1 MSVPPVN
8 SIEFTGGTLIQVQT
22 KEAVGTERIRSA
34 LDAAGIRDA
43 EIQQFGGPTEYKIQ
57 ARIAKEGVA
66 EGSTEATAAAVDS
79 ALARGLGSGPEHYTI
94 VRTEAVGPKV
104 GRELQGKAFLAIFFS
119 FIVTLF
125 YLAFR
130 FEWRFGLAAVLATF
144 HDILTTIAFIRYLD
158 LEVSLV
164 VVGAVLTMVGYSLN
178 DTIIIFDR
186 VRENLHKFRRQNLYE
201 ILNLSINET
210 LPRSVLTHGTTM
222 ATTIALVLLAGEVLR
237 PFALVMTFAIFTG
250 TFSSIYIAAP
260 LLMYIEKRWPG
271 EDARGARALRP
282 PGSVPLNP
290 PPATP
295 GGGRGRRPPERPAR
309 PTRSGGARGNRA
321 RLPLRPLAAG
331 RATSRLRGPAHPRPR
346 GAEAGRRA
354 RARGRRR
361 RRGDAPGGG
370 YAGRAALVQLGAGG
384 VRGGDGDRGVLFL
397 SRADHRQELDDDR
410 PAPPPAAP
418 PAAGRDGRARSFSRA
433 PSREAQRAGLRA
445 GRGRGARARP
455 GRVGR
460 SHRPTHH
467 GQRAPA
473 LRSAARDDPLAES
486 IRDHDGQGTH
496 RHRDRSG
503 GRAAPGRRHR
513 RRARSEEHTSELQS
527 PCNLVC
533 RLLLEKKKK

>member
-1 MSVPPVN
+1 MIRLFANANYDFIKWRRWAYGLTAAIIIPGFSLFLVRGLN
-8 SIEFTGGTLIQVQT
+8 YSIEFTGGTLIQVQT

-119 FIVTLF
+119 FIVTLV

-186 VRENLHKFRRQNLYE
+186 VRENLRKFRRQNLYE

-271 EDARGARALRP
+271 EDARGARVLRP
-282 PGSVPLNP
+282 TGSVPLNP
-290 PPATP
+290 PPA
-295 GGGRGRRPPERPAR
+295 
-309 PTRSGGARGNRA
+309 
-321 RLPLRPLAAG
+321 
-331 RATSRLRGPAHPRPR
+331 
-346 GAEAGRRA
+346 
-354 RARGRRR
+354 
-361 RRGDAPGGG
+361 APGGG
-370 YAGRAALVQLGAGG
+370 GGSEVRSKAAV
-384 VRGGDGDRGVLFL
+384 
-397 SRADHRQELDDDR
+397 
-410 PAPPPAAP
+410 
-418 PAAGRDGRARSFSRA
+418 
-433 PSREAQRAGLRA
+433 
-445 GRGRGARARP
+445 
-455 GRVGR
+455 
-460 SHRPTHH
+460 
-467 GQRAPA
+467 
-473 LRSAARDDPLAES
+473 
-486 IRDHDGQGTH
+486 
-496 RHRDRSG
+496 
-503 GRAAPGRRHR
+503 
-513 RRARSEEHTSELQS
+513 
-527 PCNLVC
+527 
-533 RLLLEKKKK
+533 